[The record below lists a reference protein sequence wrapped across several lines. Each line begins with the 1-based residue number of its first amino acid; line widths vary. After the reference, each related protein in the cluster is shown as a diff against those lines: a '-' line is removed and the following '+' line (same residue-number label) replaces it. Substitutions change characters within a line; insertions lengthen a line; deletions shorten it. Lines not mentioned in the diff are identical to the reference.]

1 MPGWGGGK
9 SRRCRNLHNP
19 SPKTPPKSKANYLKS
34 DNQITYSDL
43 LLKYNINQSDSQDL
57 KSAFDNN
64 DWVLIDESER
74 QLKDLVTLSQ
84 NKAKFKGFKSN
95 LC

>member
-1 MPGWGGGK
+1 M
-9 SRRCRNLHNP
+9 
-19 SPKTPPKSKANYLKS
+19 NYK
-34 DNQITYSDL
+34 DFIA
-43 LLKYNINQSDSQDL
+43 KYNINQSDTKDL

-64 DWVLIDESER
+64 DWVLINELER
-74 QLKDLVTLSQ
+74 QLKDLVTLCQ

>member
-1 MPGWGGGK
+1 M
-9 SRRCRNLHNP
+9 
-19 SPKTPPKSKANYLKS
+19 NYK
-34 DNQITYSDL
+34 DFIA
-43 LLKYNINQSDSQDL
+43 KYNINQSDTKDL

-64 DWVLIDESER
+64 DWVLIDELER
-74 QLKDLVTLSQ
+74 QLKDLVTLCQ

>member
-1 MPGWGGGK
+1 MIYK
-9 SRRCRNLHNP
+9 DFI
-19 SPKTPPKSKANYLKS
+19 A
-34 DNQITYSDL
+34 
-43 LLKYNINQSDSQDL
+43 KYNINQSDTKDL

-64 DWVLIDESER
+64 DWVLIDELER
-74 QLKDLVTLSQ
+74 QLKDLVTLCQ